1 MAGSVPSRAAARS
14 AAATAGARV
23 GRVAAAV
30 RPGLARTALLA
41 LACNAVLELAQILG
55 VDGYPWQ
62 FKTPAYVALFLLG
75 VLVLWAVV
83 AVVHAVVGRFRVTA
97 VLCGTA
103 TGVLAFANHV
113 KVLYRHEPVYP
124 DDWRFAADP
133 GFLLRM
139 VDGRELVTGVGL
151 LAAVAVCA
159 AALVVARH
167 RSGRL
172 ARAARLEPT
181 RLSPADRVAVRLL
194 GGVVGLLVLVN
205 VSQLNE
211 PGNLTRGAYDALG
224 ADWRAW
230 SQQRTY
236 LGNGFVGGVLYN
248 LDVPPVPVPAG
259 YSAARMRQI
268 THRYQ
273 AAARRINATRDPA
286 GLAGVNV
293 VLVLSESFSDPT
305 RLRGVHVPED
315 PIPFTRRL
323 MRATASQPVRI
334 PAGGSPGAP
343 SASVR
348 ADAMSGSM
356 LAQNVGGGTANMEF
370 EALTGMSASGF
381 PAQLRVPYQMVVPN
395 HSSFPSA
402 VAWAKA
408 TGHRAVALHPFS
420 TEMYRRRDVYRTFG
434 FDDFLYDRTMHAPT
448 RIGHHAYISDASTFG
463 QVERTLRTERA
474 PVFMNVVTMQNHM
487 PYAGRYDDPMQVT
500 GPDGRSLPDAG
511 QYARGLA
518 HSDAALRGLVGSL
531 RRLDEPT
538 VLVFY
543 GDHLPGFYPRSVL
556 DENGGAAMHRTP
568 FLVWANFRARG
579 RSAGAV
585 RSPAATSES
594 GTVVSPTHF
603 VDLAAER
610 AGAAVTPY
618 YALLTELRWQLP
630 AVEGRTA
637 LAPDGTPV
645 SRRHLSPRAKQLL
658 ADYRLVQYDLSAG
671 KRYSESGLLGLP

>member
-1 MAGSVPSRAAARS
+1 VRAVATVAR
-14 AAATAGARV
+14 ARV
-23 GRVAAAV
+23 ARAAAAV
-30 RPGLARTALLA
+30 RPGLRRTALLA
-41 LACNAVLELAQILG
+41 LACNAVLELAQLLG
-55 VDGYPWQ
+55 VDGYPWR
-62 FKTPAYVALFLLG
+62 FKTPAYVAMFLLG
-75 VLVLWAVV
+75 VVMLWAAV

-97 VLCGTA
+97 VLAGSA
-103 TGVLAFANHV
+103 TVVLAFANHE
-113 KVLYRHEPVYP
+113 KVLFRHEPVYP
-124 DDWRFAADP
+124 DDWRFASDP

-139 VDGRELVTGVGL
+139 TGGRDLLVGL
-151 LAAVAVCA
+151 GVALAVCA
-159 AALVVARH
+159 SALVVTRR
-167 RSGRL
+167 RSARL
-172 ARAARLEPT
+172 ARAARREPI
-181 RLSPADRVAVRLL
+181 RLPALDRVAVRLL
-194 GGVVGLLVLVN
+194 GGLVGLLVLVDA
-205 VSQLNE
+205 SQFNE
-211 PGNLTRGAYDALG
+211 PGNLTRGVYDVLG

-230 SQQRTY
+230 SQQRNY

-268 THRYQ
+268 TQRYQ
-273 AAARRINATRDPA
+273 AAARRIDATRDPA
-286 GLAGVNV
+286 GLMGVNV
-293 VLVLSESFSDPT
+293 VMVLSESFSDPT

-323 MRATASQPVRI
+323 MRDAAR
-334 PAGGSPGAP
+334 AGRVP
-343 SASVR
+343 
-348 ADAMSGSM
+348 MSGSM

-395 HSSFPSA
+395 YASFPSA

-420 TEMYRRRDVYRTFG
+420 TEMYRRRDVYRAFG

-448 RIGHHAYISDASTFG
+448 RIGHDAYISDASTFG

-487 PYAGRYDDPMQVT
+487 PYAGRYDDPVNVT
-500 GPDGRSLPDAG
+500 GPDGQVLPDAG
-511 QYARGLA
+511 QYVRGLE
-518 HSDAALRGLVGSL
+518 HTDAALRDLVGSL

-543 GDHLPGFYPRSVL
+543 GDHLPGFYPRSVY
-556 DENGGAAMHRTP
+556 DENGEAAMHRTP
-568 FLVWANFRARG
+568 YFVWANFPDRALD
-579 RSAGAV
+579 AGQT
-585 RSPAATSES
+585 PAPTSTA

-618 YALLTELRWQLP
+618 YALLTELRRQVP
-630 AVEGRTA
+630 ALEGRTA
-637 LAPDGTPV
+637 AGPDGTPV
-645 SRRHLSPRAKQLL
+645 SRRHLSHRGRRLL
-658 ADYRLVQYDLSAG
+658 ADYRLVQYDLSVG
-671 KRYSESGLLGLP
+671 RRYSEHGLLGVP